1 MIHFAIATRYLFSKK
16 YKYLPSFS
24 VVLAFFG
31 VFISVA
37 TLILVLSVM
46 NGFKE
51 DFEKLV
57 IGTRPHITIY
67 PQDAKFNKIND
78 VILDLQ
84 SYSDIGSI
92 NPVANGEGVVSFNGK
107 TSGAMIK
114 GVESNYF
121 QARELLKRSI
131 VNGNFKTGEVVLGV
145 ELANKLGIRI
155 GDTIT
160 IISSKMRKTL
170 FGSLPIHKSYKVS
183 GFFKVDMYIYDSSMV
198 YINIQDAS
206 ALLFDEKTM
215 LPQNESNNTNISDDN
230 LSNMIFANAL
240 EVTLKDPSHTEDVH
254 FVLTQN
260 KRLYGNYITNWKT
273 DNQSFIDAIA
283 TQTAVMFLILSLF
296 LIVSSFIIFSTLSS
310 VVNEKKRSI
319 AILQSFGMSGNK
331 VITIFTTFGAMI
343 TLPAILLGAIFG
355 GTVALNIDAIKNWL
369 EARTGSTIFDSAYYF
384 LSYIPSKVHW
394 GSVYNVCMFSIV
406 LCMISV
412 ILPSLRAKKVLPHES
427 LRWE

>member
-1 MIHFAIATRYLFSKK
+1 MIHFLISTRYLFSKK

-51 DFEKLV
+51 DFEKLI

-67 PQDAKFNKIND
+67 PQNIIFKNVND

-84 SYSDIGSI
+84 NYSDVSSI

-107 TSGAMIK
+107 TSGVMIK

-131 VNGNFKTGEVVLGV
+131 VQGRFKEGQVVLGI
-145 ELANKLGIRI
+145 ELANKLGIKI

-160 IISSKMRKTL
+160 ILSSKMRKTL
-170 FGSLPIHKSYKVS
+170 FGSVPIHKSYKVS

-198 YINIQDAS
+198 YLNLQDAS
-206 ALLFDEKTM
+206 ALLFDEKNTL
-215 LPQNESNNTNISDDN
+215 LPNDDNNTNIN
-230 LSNMIFANAL
+230 TNNIILSNAL
-240 EVTLKDPSHTEDVH
+240 EITLKDPDQTTDVH

-260 KRLYGNYITNWKT
+260 NKLHGNYITNWKT

-319 AILQSFGMSGNK
+319 AILQSFGMSGNE
-331 VITIFTTFGAMI
+331 VMTIFTTFGVMI

-355 GTVALNIDAIKNWL
+355 GTVALNIDDIKNWL
-369 EARTGSTIFDSAYYF
+369 EAQTGSTIFDSAYYF

-394 GSVYNVCMFSIV
+394 GSVYNVCMFSVV

-412 ILPSLRAKKVLPHES
+412 ILPSLKARKVLPHEA